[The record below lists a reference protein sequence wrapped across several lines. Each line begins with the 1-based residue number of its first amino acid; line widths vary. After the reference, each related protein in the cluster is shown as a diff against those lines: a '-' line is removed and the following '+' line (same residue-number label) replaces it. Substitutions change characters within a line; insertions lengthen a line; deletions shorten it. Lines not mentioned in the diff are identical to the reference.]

1 MKTTK
6 NISLGGYA
14 FIVEEDAYK
23 KLESYTNAIR
33 LGFANEVGGE
43 EIQYD
48 IELRIAE
55 IFKEKLEGREVL
67 NIGDVEDM
75 IRIMGEPSIYTSESN
90 SINSNDEESQIEKRF
105 FRDPDKRVFGG
116 VSAGIAAYFGIEPV
130 WVRLAFLIALFGYGT
145 GIGLYLILWVA
156 IPEAKTTSDKLAMRG
171 KAPNLLNITESI
183 KNNKNLVKTGN
194 NILGIL
200 TETLHKVVDLT
211 VKIVLVI
218 GKIFL
223 IAMVIF
229 FSMFLFAMVI
239 LLLNKDNFSAGPLTS
254 WDQIKTFVFNDPS
267 MANIGYIALLLIFL
281 IPLLYLVYRTVLYFL
296 KQKQVNK
303 YISVTALL
311 SWLLSL
317 TIASYIGINLGLQ
330 YKQSGQTI
338 QTFTYPSDTSTIFYI
353 HSNQTDSVLE
363 HVLEDGSL
371 RIKNINVDIIKGSSD
386 SLIAVKVI
394 RKQKGPSKPIATEGA
409 KLIQFATNYE
419 DGRLYIPNF
428 LTIPPKQKLRAQE
441 VEIEITIPYGQSISL
456 HPSIRK
462 MINDI
467 ELDGKVYERDIYG
480 YTLKMTPYGLSCSDC
495 PEELFKKVRKDSINN
510 SVDSIMDRVNAELE
524 AANAEINAE
533 IKSNNDAVK
542 IQINTK

>member
-1 MKTTK
+1 
-6 NISLGGYA
+6 
-14 FIVEEDAYK
+14 
-23 KLESYTNAIR
+23 
-33 LGFANEVGGE
+33 
-43 EIQYD
+43 
-48 IELRIAE
+48 
-55 IFKEKLEGREVL
+55 
-67 NIGDVEDM
+67 
-75 IRIMGEPSIYTSESN
+75 
-90 SINSNDEESQIEKRF
+90 
-105 FRDPDKRVFGG
+105 
-116 VSAGIAAYFGIEPV
+116 
-130 WVRLAFLIALFGYGT
+130 
-145 GIGLYLILWVA
+145 
-156 IPEAKTTSDKLAMRG
+156 
-171 KAPNLLNITESI
+171 
-183 KNNKNLVKTGN
+183 
-194 NILGIL
+194 
-200 TETLHKVVDLT
+200 
-211 VKIVLVI
+211 
-218 GKIFL
+218 
-223 IAMVIF
+223 
-229 FSMFLFAMVI
+229 
-239 LLLNKDNFSAGPLTS
+239 
-254 WDQIKTFVFNDPS
+254 
-267 MANIGYIALLLIFL
+267 
-281 IPLLYLVYRTVLYFL
+281 
-296 KQKQVNK
+296 
-303 YISVTALL
+303 
-311 SWLLSL
+311 
-317 TIASYIGINLGLQ
+317 LGLQ